1 MNTLLYL
8 NRETSSFD
16 SLALQENWLC
26 STNSIEDVTMLENLA
41 PIVKTLV
48 NLDLIDEGHISSLP
62 LSGKS
67 SAESLETLFQESI
80 ITSDTYNKEMS
91 SRFGIPLLDITAIDK
106 NIIPTELI
114 DSKIVARHSVLPV
127 YKHGKNLFVATIDP
141 TNKSALDEMKFYT
154 GLQIIPVQTELA
166 ALTKVIQDLENQQDS
181 SLEDFLGD
189 GDLELDITE
198 ADDTENQNEDA
209 FDPNEAP
216 IVKYVNKILIDAIN
230 QGTSD
235 IHIEPFE
242 KELRIRFRIDGVL
255 HTITTQPMSFAP
267 RIVAR
272 IKILAKLDIAE
283 RRAPQD
289 GRVRLKISKT
299 KAFDFRVNT
308 LPTVHGEKVVLR
320 ILDSSAA
327 KLDLATLGFTEEQLS
342 LYKLVV
348 HRPYGMVLITGPTG
362 SGKTVT
368 LYSALNALNTPT
380 KNISSVEDPVEIQL
394 PGITQVNINE
404 KAGLDFAGALRAFL
418 RQDPDIIML
427 GEIRDLETGEIAI
440 KAAQTGHMVLS
451 TLHTNDAP
459 STLTRLLNM
468 GIPAFNVASAVHL
481 IVAQR
486 LARKLCPNCKEVAE
500 LPDKVLL
507 EAGFERGELGT
518 FTVYQAHDKGCA
530 SCTNGYRGRSGIFQ
544 VMPISED
551 IKAMIMKGCTENDI
565 EESAANDGVLDLR
578 GSGLLKVKQ
587 GITSLEEIE
596 RVTNV

>member
-1 MNTLLYL
+1 
-8 NRETSSFD
+8 
-16 SLALQENWLC
+16 
-26 STNSIEDVTMLENLA
+26 MLENIS
-41 PIVKTLV
+41 PIVKTLI
-48 NLDLIDEGHISSLP
+48 NLELIDEGHISSLP

-67 SAESLETLFQESI
+67 SAESLATLFESSI
-80 ITSDTYNKEMS
+80 ISSDTYNLEMS
-91 SRFGIPLLDITAIDK
+91 SRFGIPLLDVSTLDK
-106 NIIPTELI
+106 TIIPTELI
-114 DSKIVARHSVLPV
+114 DEKIVTRHSVLPI

-141 TNKSALDEMKFYT
+141 TNKNALDEIKFYT
-154 GLQIIPVQTELA
+154 GLQIIPVQTELS
-166 ALTKVIQDLENQQDS
+166 ALNNLIQDIENQQEDT
-181 SLEDFLGD
+181 LEDFLGD
-189 GDLELDITE
+189 GDLELDISE
-198 ADDTENQNEDA
+198 ADETDNQNDDA

-230 QGTSD
+230 QGASD

-242 KELRIRFRIDGVL
+242 KELRIRFRVDGVL
-255 HTITTQPMSFAP
+255 HKITGQPISFAP

-299 KAFDFRVNT
+299 KVFDFRVNT
-308 LPTVHGEKVVLR
+308 LPAVYGEKVVLR

-327 KLDLATLGFTEEQLS
+327 KLDLATLGFTEDQLA

-368 LYSALNALNTPT
+368 LYSALNMLNTPA

-404 KAGLDFAGALRAFL
+404 KAGMDFAGTLRAFL

-427 GEIRDLETGEIAI
+427 GEIRDLETAEIAI

-468 GIPAFNVASAVHL
+468 GVPAFNVASAVHL

-486 LARKLCPNCKEVAE
+486 LARKLCMVCREPSE

-507 EAGFERGELGT
+507 EAGFTPDEIGT
-518 FTVYQAHDKGCA
+518 FTPYRAHEKGCA
-530 SCTNGYRGRSGIFQ
+530 SCTNGYKGRSGIFQ
-544 VMPISED
+544 VMPISD
-551 IKAMIMKGCTENDI
+551 KIKTMIMEGCTENDI
-565 EESAANDGVLDLR
+565 EQSAIEDGIIDLR
-578 GSGLLKVKQ
+578 RSGLTKIKD

>member
-1 MNTLLYL
+1 
-8 NRETSSFD
+8 
-16 SLALQENWLC
+16 
-26 STNSIEDVTMLENLA
+26 MLEKIS
-41 PIVKTLV
+41 PIVKTLI
-48 NLDLIDEGHISSLP
+48 NLELITEGEIGTLP

-67 SAESLETLFQESI
+67 SAESLDILFQSSV
-80 ITSDTYNKEMS
+80 ITSKTYTKEMS
-91 SRFGIPLLDITAIDK
+91 SRFGIPLLDVSALDK
-106 NIIPTELI
+106 ALIPAELI
-114 DSKIVARHSVLPV
+114 DKKIVDRHSVLPI

-141 TNKSALDEMKFYT
+141 TNKNALDEIKFYT
-154 GLQIIPVQTELA
+154 GLQIIPIQTELA
-166 ALTKVIQDLENQQDS
+166 QLNSLIQEIENQQED

-189 GDLELDITE
+189 GDLDLDIAE
-198 ADDTENQNEDA
+198 AEDPDAQQDNE

-230 QGTSD
+230 QGASD

-255 HTITTQPMSFAP
+255 HKITGQPISFAP

-299 KAFDFRVNT
+299 KVFDFRVNT
-308 LPTVHGEKVVLR
+308 LPTTWGEKVVMRL
-320 ILDSSAA
+320 LDSSAA
-327 KLDLATLGFTEEQLS
+327 KLDLTTLGFTKEQLAT
-342 LYKLVV
+342 YKLVV
-348 HRPYGMVLITGPTG
+348 NRPYGMVLITGPTG

-368 LYSALNALNTPT
+368 LYSALNMLNTPT

-404 KAGLDFAGALRAFL
+404 RAGLDFAGALRAFL

-427 GEIRDLETGEIAI
+427 GEIRDLETAEIAI

-459 STLTRLLNM
+459 STLSRLLNM
-468 GIPAFNVASAVHL
+468 GVPAFNVASAVHL

-486 LARKLCPNCKEVAE
+486 LARKLCVNCREPAE

-507 EAGFERGELGT
+507 DAGFKQEELGT
-518 FTVYQAHDKGCA
+518 FTPFKAHEKGCP
-530 SCTNGYRGRSGIFQ
+530 SCTNGYKGRSGVFQ
-544 VMPISED
+544 VMPISDE
-551 IKAMIMKGCTENDI
+551 IKTMIMEGCTENDI
-565 EESAANDGVLDLR
+565 EKRAAEEGILDLR
-578 GSGLLKVKQ
+578 GSGLNKIREGV
-587 GITSLEEIE
+587 TSLEEIE

>member
-1 MNTLLYL
+1 
-8 NRETSSFD
+8 
-16 SLALQENWLC
+16 
-26 STNSIEDVTMLENLA
+26 MLENIS
-41 PIVKTLV
+41 PIVKTLI
-48 NLDLIDEGHISSLP
+48 NLELIDEGHISSLP

-67 SAESLETLFQESI
+67 SAESLATLFDSSI
-80 ITSDTYNKEMS
+80 ITSDKYNQEMS
-91 SRFGIPLLDITAIDK
+91 SRFGIPLFDVSTLDRAS
-106 NIIPTELI
+106 IPTELI
-114 DSKIVARHSVLPV
+114 DNKIVERHSVLPI

-141 TNKSALDEMKFYT
+141 TNKNALDAIKFYT
-154 GLQIIPVQTELA
+154 GLQVIPVQTELT
-166 ALTKVIQDLENQQDS
+166 ALNALIQELENQQED
-181 SLEDFLGD
+181 SLEDYLGD
-189 GDLELDITE
+189 GDLDLDITE
-198 ADDTENQNEDA
+198 AEETDKPADNA

-230 QGTSD
+230 QGASD

-242 KELRIRFRIDGVL
+242 KELRIRFRVDGVL
-255 HTITTQPMSFAP
+255 HKVTGQPISFAP

-272 IKILAKLDIAE
+272 IKILARLDIAE

-289 GRVRLKISKT
+289 GRIRLKISKT
-299 KAFDFRVNT
+299 KVFDFRVNT

-327 KLDLATLGFTEEQLS
+327 KLDLTTLGFTDEQLA
-342 LYKLVV
+342 LYKLIV

-368 LYSALNALNTPT
+368 LYSALNTLNTPA

-404 KAGLDFAGALRAFL
+404 RAGMDFAGTLRAFL

-427 GEIRDLETGEIAI
+427 GEIRDLETAEIAI

-459 STLTRLLNM
+459 STLSRLLNM
-468 GIPAFNVASAVHL
+468 GVPAFNVASAVHL

-486 LARKLCPNCKEVAE
+486 LARKLCVNCKIEQE
-500 LPDKVLL
+500 LPEKVML
-507 EAGFERGELGT
+507 EAGFRAEEIGS
-518 FTVYQAHDKGCA
+518 FTMYQSNEKGCP
-530 SCTNGYRGRSGIFQ
+530 SCTNGYKGRAGIFQ
-544 VMPISED
+544 VMPISEAV
-551 IKAMIMKGCTENDI
+551 KAMIMEGGTENDI
-565 EESAANDGVLDLR
+565 ERAAKKEGILDLR
-578 GSGLLKVKQ
+578 ASGLLKIKE